1 MIIKNYEINKIDL
14 RKNKFILFYGQNE
27 GFKNEAIKNLIGKK
41 EEINVYDEKEVID
54 NETNFIENLKSKSL
68 FEEKKII
75 IIKRATNKISNIIE
89 KINDRDLDGI
99 IIIINAGNLETKSKL
114 RNIFEKNKEYICTA
128 FYPDNDQTLVRIAF
142 NFFKLNKI
150 AISNLDTNFIIDKC
164 NGDRETLLNE
174 LNKINLFLQGG
185 KKLTKDNL
193 TKLINLSEDY
203 SIDELINNCLAKNEK
218 KTIKILNENNLTNE
232 SCILITRIFLNKLKK
247 IYNLSKEFRRN
258 KDIDLTI
265 SSAQPK
271 IFWKDKEIVKKQII
285 EWTPSNVKKLIY
297 KVNDIELQ
305 LKKNINN
312 SVNIIINFIIEQT
325 TSKN

>member
-114 RNIFEKNKEYICTA
+114 RNIFEKNKEYI
-128 FYPDNDQTLVRIAF
+128 
-142 NFFKLNKI
+142 
-150 AISNLDTNFIIDKC
+150 
-164 NGDRETLLNE
+164 
-174 LNKINLFLQGG
+174 
-185 KKLTKDNL
+185 
-193 TKLINLSEDY
+193 
-203 SIDELINNCLAKNEK
+203 
-218 KTIKILNENNLTNE
+218 
-232 SCILITRIFLNKLKK
+232 
-247 IYNLSKEFRRN
+247 
-258 KDIDLTI
+258 
-265 SSAQPK
+265 
-271 IFWKDKEIVKKQII
+271 
-285 EWTPSNVKKLIY
+285 
-297 KVNDIELQ
+297 
-305 LKKNINN
+305 
-312 SVNIIINFIIEQT
+312 
-325 TSKN
+325 

>member
-1 MIIKNYEINKIDL
+1 MIIKNYEINL

-193 TKLINLSEDY
+193 TKLINLSEDH
-203 SIDELINNCLAKNEK
+203 SIDELVNNCLAKNEK

-247 IYNLSKEFRRN
+247 IYNLSKEFRKN
-258 KDIDLTI
+258 KDINLTI

-297 KVNDIELQ
+297 RVNDIELQ

>member
-193 TKLINLSEDY
+193 TKLINLSEDH
-203 SIDELINNCLAKNEK
+203 SIDELVNNCLAKNEK

-247 IYNLSKEFRRN
+247 IYNLSKEFRKN
-258 KDIDLTI
+258 KDINLTI